1 MSAPTSETRSALPP
15 KFDISHDDMD
25 RVLARFYANVRRHP
39 ELGAVFGAHVKDWP
53 AHEEKIGRF
62 WRNAILHERQYDGF
76 PQRVH
81 LMAPEVKEHHFALWL
96 GLFDEALS
104 AELDTETAAKWS
116 EIAHRIGRAFRM
128 GIAQRD
134 QPKDAPPKLF

>member
-1 MSAPTSETRSALPP
+1 MSETRSALPP
-15 KFDISHDDMD
+15 KFEISHEDMD
-25 RVLARFYANVRRHP
+25 RVLARFYAGVRQHP
-39 ELGAVFGAHVKDWP
+39 ELGPVFGAHVEDWP

-81 LMAPEVKEHHFALWL
+81 LMAPEVKEHHFAIWL
-96 GLFDEALS
+96 GLFDEMLT
-104 AELDTETAAKWS
+104 AELDPETAAKWS
-116 EIAHRIGRAFRM
+116 EMAHRIGRAFRM
-128 GIAQRD
+128 GIMQRD

>member
-1 MSAPTSETRSALPP
+1 MTDRRSALPP
-15 KFDISHDDMD
+15 KFDITPEEVE
-25 RVLARFYANVRRHP
+25 RVLKRFYAGVRQHP
-39 ELGAVFGAHVKDWP
+39 ELALVFGAHVDDWP

-96 GLFDEALS
+96 GLFDETLN
-104 AELDTETAAKWS
+104 AELDAETAAKWS
-116 EIAHRIGRAFRM
+116 AVAHRIGRAFRM

-134 QPKDAPPKLF
+134 QPKGAPPKLF